1 MSGESEKPN
10 DLGACIGTIITDKE
24 WIKGE
29 FILFKGL
36 SSCLCCFTQHHPIP
50 VQDWHIMYSIRRD
63 VKWCTK
69 SWKCFHLWTFYP
81 PPSIS
86 PSIHSN
92 PWRSFGSGIFIL
104 PTKPEVNDKN
114 DITMEETCK
123 VGAQSVSLVSR
134 VFESQWMMRKCG
146 ALRCTC
152 ILRWIVGG
160 DGLLLWNAHL
170 WVIL

>member
-1 MSGESEKPN
+1 MPLLLYSTFNIIPSK
-10 DLGACIGTIITDKE
+10 IGTLCIA
-24 WIKGE
+24 WGGMWSGAQRAGNA
-29 FILFKGL
+29 FICGL
-36 SSCLCCFTQHHPIP
+36 STLHH
-50 VQDWHIMYSIRRD
+50 
-63 VKWCTK
+63 
-69 SWKCFHLWTFYP
+69 
-81 PPSIS
+81 

-123 VGAQSVSLVSR
+123 VGAQSVVWWVGFSNPSG
-134 VFESQWMMRKCG
+134 WCANG

-160 DGLLLWNAHL
+160 DGLLLYEIFTSDVFCNPSPPQCKL
-170 WVIL
+170 EILNCNHEEW